1 MPPCQDL
8 GVHEL
13 RVIGDGLER
22 DVLARLA
29 QATHLDTL
37 EDVLAWAL
45 AQRPACSLVDVIVQ
59 DEFTH
64 DVIVRAH
71 APAYLCFD
79 ST

>member
-1 MPPCQDL
+1 MR
-8 GVHEL
+8 EL
-13 RVIGDGLER
+13 RVVTDRIDRG
-22 DVLARLA
+22 VLARLA
-29 QATHLDTL
+29 QATQLETL

-45 AQRPACSLVDVIVQ
+45 AHACEVVDVIVQ